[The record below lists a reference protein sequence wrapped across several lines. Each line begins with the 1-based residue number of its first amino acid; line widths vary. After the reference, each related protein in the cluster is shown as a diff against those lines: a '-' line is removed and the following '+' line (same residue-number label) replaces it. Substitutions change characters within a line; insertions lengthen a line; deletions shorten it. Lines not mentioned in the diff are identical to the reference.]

1 MMACSSSA
9 PRPHSPYL
17 GRLIVIAGPSG
28 VGKGTLI
35 RHLMS
40 HIPNVV
46 HSISATT
53 RPPRPGEED
62 GREYFFKSPEAFK
75 AMVAENAFLEWAEFA
90 GNLYG
95 TPLQAMI
102 DERQAGN
109 HVILEIEAQG
119 AAQIRERCP
128 DAYFIFV
135 APPSMDTLRERL
147 EHRATDAPDVI
158 ERRLKQAEWEMT
170 QLHLFDFIV
179 INDQLEN
186 AQIALLSAVQHFI
199 STPVSEQTSL

>member
-1 MMACSSSA
+1 MACSSSA
-9 PRPHSPYL
+9 PRPQSPYP

-35 RHLMS
+35 RHLRS
-40 HIPNVV
+40 HIPHLV
-46 HSISATT
+46 HSVSATT

-62 GREYFFKSPEAFK
+62 GREYFFKTPEAFK
-75 AMVAENAFLEWAEFA
+75 AMVAEDAFLEWAEFA

-95 TPLQAMI
+95 TPMQAMI

-135 APPSMDTLRERL
+135 APPSMETLRERL
-147 EHRATDAPDVI
+147 VHRATDAPDVI

-179 INDQLEN
+179 INDQLEK
-186 AQIALLSAVQHFI
+186 AQVVLLGQLQQFI
-199 STPVSEQTSL
+199 DS